1 MPIVSKS
8 LASVSLFLTS
18 SMTNIIILVLRPSPY
33 SSSHFWTL
41 LFPHIITMLSGW
53 ESSTTLGSLSINE
66 DCQRRVNVNFVAM
79 GFDMLRTIL
88 NKTHVI
94 RPIASIPLPTVLD
107 SRARWAHSAQG
118 LAKTVYLLHSHV
130 VAISSLEIQAEMT
143 FTSPFDIY
151 PALKYSSLEVMAMIR
166 ALFGTF
172 NKGIQIETI
181 ANLCEQMKTSHV
193 KVLLPRVIDLLR
205 PIVNEMIGNI
215 KQCKSN
221 IIVGQDIP
229 NMKSITV
236 IMDDHI
242 MELLDL
248 FDNHESPLPIDVSE
262 FMASTET
269 YSAVFA
275 VMRLIRIWV
284 AQSQSEIV
292 KEVMGEYIVGWID
305 AALSKLHYFNF
316 TLARLIQI
324 WESPSPRTVQH
335 NRGNPPQDWYLL
347 YLLQN
352 SLHDTLNIV

>member
-1 MPIVSKS
+1 
-8 LASVSLFLTS
+8 
-18 SMTNIIILVLRPSPY
+18 
-33 SSSHFWTL
+33 
-41 LFPHIITMLSGW
+41 
-53 ESSTTLGSLSINE
+53 
-66 DCQRRVNVNFVAM
+66 
-79 GFDMLRTIL
+79 
-88 NKTHVI
+88 
-94 RPIASIPLPTVLD
+94 
-107 SRARWAHSAQG
+107 
-118 LAKTVYLLHSHV
+118 
-130 VAISSLEIQAEMT
+130 
-143 FTSPFDIY
+143 
-151 PALKYSSLEVMAMIR
+151 MAMIR
-166 ALFGTF
+166 ALFNTY
-172 NKGIQIETI
+172 NNAIQIETI
-181 ANLCEQMKTSHV
+181 ANICKQMKTSQV

-215 KQCKSN
+215 KQCKSD

-229 NMKSITV
+229 NMKLITV
-236 IMDDHI
+236 IMDDYI
-242 MELLDL
+242 MELLDF

-292 KEVMGEYIVGWID
+292 KEVMGEYSVDGVAGLGWID

-316 TLARLIQI
+316 TLASLIQI

-352 SLHDTLNIV
+352 SLRDTLNDV